1 MAPSKPTIRD
11 MRPPGSSPISKGEA
25 YRQYPCMLLDVE
37 VSYGDLISEADDGS
51 HPVPDR
57 ESAKDQPWC
66 YCPLVFVFR
75 RVRAVYP
82 MGVTELDFGPEVE
95 FGYTRSEEHTSELQ
109 SLAYL

>member
-1 MAPSKPTIRD
+1 MPRLPPSATLFPYTTLFRSP

-57 ESAKDQPWC
+57 ESAKDQPWR
-66 YCPLVFVFR
+66 YCPLVFVFCR
-75 RVRAVYP
+75 GRAVYP
-82 MGVTELDFGPEVE
+82 MGVTELDFGPEVLE
-95 FGYTRSEEHTSELQ
+95 TIEL
-109 SLAYL
+109 